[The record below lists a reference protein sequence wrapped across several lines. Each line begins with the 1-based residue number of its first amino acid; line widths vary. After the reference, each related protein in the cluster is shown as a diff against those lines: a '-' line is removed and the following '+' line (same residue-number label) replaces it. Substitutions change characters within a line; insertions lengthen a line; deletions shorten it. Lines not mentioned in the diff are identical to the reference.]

1 MSPSPRIKILYV
13 DHATAL
19 GGAEHSLLLLLKHLD
34 RKAFIPL
41 LACREGPL
49 AQEARALGIQVEI
62 VPLER
67 LRGVYN
73 PLSLFGRY
81 WRGVS
86 SLRALIKRE
95 RVNLV
100 HSNVMRA
107 SLYAAAAARLTGAL
121 FLWHVRDIHR
131 ERWYSWLLCCRL
143 ADRAIATSQAVARSL
158 PCSSKVEVV
167 PNGLDLEMYDPHLE
181 GVTFRQELGLPSD
194 LPLVGIIGRIR
205 PWKGQ
210 ALFLEAASRMAG
222 QNPQVRFLV
231 VGETIF
237 PGRHYLREL
246 KELALRLG
254 LGERVIF
261 AGHRQDIPQVLA
273 SLDIL
278 VHCSQ
283 AEPFGRVMVE
293 GMAMAKPIVAFA
305 DGAVPEIVKDG
316 KTGLLVPPGDVKA
329 LARAILSLLGNREQR
344 QEMGRR
350 GRERVE
356 ANFDVRPL
364 TRRVEEVYR
373 SLLRS

>member
-1 MSPSPRIKILYV
+1 MTVKILYL

-19 GGAEHSLLLLLKHLD
+19 GGAEYSLLLLLKHLD
-34 RKAFIPL
+34 RKAFTPL
-41 LACREGPL
+41 LACREGLL

-73 PLSLFGRY
+73 PFLLLGRF

-86 SLRALIKRE
+86 SLRVLIERE
-95 RVNLV
+95 GVDLI

-107 SLYAAAAARLTGAL
+107 SLYAAAAAKLAGVL
-121 FLWHVRDIHR
+121 FLWHVRDIHTQ
-131 ERWYSWLLCCRL
+131 RWYSWLLCRL
-143 ADRAIATSQAVARSL
+143 ADRAIATSQAVTRPL

-167 PNGLDLEMYDPHLE
+167 PNGLELEIYDPRLE
-181 GVTFRQELGLPSD
+181 GVTFRQELSLASD
-194 LPLVGIIGRIR
+194 VPLVGIVGRIR

-210 ALFLEAASRMAG
+210 TLFLEAASRVAS
-222 QNPQVRFLV
+222 QDSRVRFLV

-237 PGRHYLREL
+237 PGRPCLEGL
-246 KELALRLG
+246 KDLAQRLG

-261 AGHRQDIPQVLA
+261 TGYRQDIPRVLA

-283 AEPFGRVMVE
+283 AEPFGRVLVE

-316 KTGLLVPPGDVKA
+316 ETGLLVPPGDVGA
-329 LARAILSLLGNREQR
+329 LAQAVLSLLGNGEQR

-350 GRERVE
+350 GRERAE

-364 TRRVEEVYR
+364 TRRVEEIYR
-373 SLLRS
+373 FLLRS

>member
-1 MSPSPRIKILYV
+1 MTVKILYL

-19 GGAEHSLLLLLKHLD
+19 GGAEYSLLLLLKHLD

-41 LACREGPL
+41 LACREGLL
-49 AQEARALGIQVEI
+49 AQEARGLGIQVEI

-73 PLSLFGRY
+73 PFLLLGRY
-81 WRGVS
+81 LRGVS
-86 SLRALIKRE
+86 SLRALIERE
-95 RVNLV
+95 GVELV

-107 SLYAAAAARLTGAL
+107 SLYTSAAAKLTRVP
-121 FLWHVRDIHR
+121 FLWHVRDIHT
-131 ERWYSWLLCCRL
+131 ERVYTWLMCRL
-143 ADRAIATSQAVARSL
+143 ATRVIAVSHAVADHL

-167 PNGLDLEMYDPHLE
+167 PNGLELEIYDPHLE
-181 GVTFRQELGLPSD
+181 GVTFRQELGLASD
-194 LPLVGIIGRIR
+194 VPLVGIVGRIR

-210 ALFLEAASRMAG
+210 TLFLETASRVAS
-222 QNPQVRFLV
+222 QDSQVRFLV

-237 PGRHYLREL
+237 PGQHYLEEL
-246 KELALRLG
+246 KDLAQRLG

-261 AGHRQDIPQVLA
+261 TGYRQDIPQVLA
-273 SLDIL
+273 SLDVL

-283 AEPFGRVMVE
+283 AEPFGRVLVE

-305 DGAVPEIVKDG
+305 DGAAPEIVKDG
-316 KTGLLVPPGDVKA
+316 ETGLLVPPGDIGA
-329 LARAILSLLGNREQR
+329 LAQAILSLLGNGEQR
-344 QEMGRR
+344 EEMGRR

-356 ANFDVRPL
+356 ANFDVRAL

-373 SLLRS
+373 LLLRS